1 MQVMH
6 TQAFWNLKL
15 YDSQIH
21 ALESSTK
28 FQEEKE
34 LNLKLKLQRLLIF
47 GEDESKKELLKNEM
61 ANCQALMVNESNKPS
76 DT

>member
-6 TQAFWNLKL
+6 TQAFRDLKL
-15 YDSQIH
+15 CDSQIH
-21 ALESSTK
+21 ALESSIK

-34 LNLKLKLQRLLIF
+34 LNLKHNLQRLLIF

-61 ANCQALMVNESNKPS
+61 ADCQALMVNESNKLS

>member
-1 MQVMH
+1 
-6 TQAFWNLKL
+6 L